1 MKTTRDWATE
11 LAEEMDEKDFGGLEI
26 IPVIESVLK
35 RYRVEV
41 LEEAAKLGEEL
52 AEDLVEKG
60 IPSHEAKITNEIAG
74 FVKALVL
81 DIREL
86 KEKS

>member
-26 IPVIESVLK
+26 ISVIESVLK

-41 LEEAAKLGEEL
+41 LEEAEKAINPHNLD
-52 AEDLVEKG
+52 DLVV
-60 IPSHEAKITNEIAG
+60 SSFASKIR
-74 FVKALVL
+74 
-81 DIREL
+81 DL
-86 KEKS
+86 KEKP

>member
-41 LEEAAKLGEEL
+41 LEEATKAVNPHNLD
-52 AEDLVEKG
+52 DLVVSSFASKIRALREK
-60 IPSHEAKITNEIAG
+60 P
-74 FVKALVL
+74 
-81 DIREL
+81 
-86 KEKS
+86 